1 MLSEIER
8 SKVLSVLEEVISMHK
23 IECDNVRN
31 NIKDVK
37 IVDKFV
43 NERYKEVL
51 SLSVIMEKLQV
62 KKYPYTCKVCLKD
75 CNEDNARVDG
85 MNNTIC
91 YKCFDELE
99 Q

>member
-1 MLSEIER
+1 VLNEIER
-8 SKVLSVLEEVISMHK
+8 LKVLFVLEEVISMHK
-23 IECDNVRN
+23 IECNNVRN

-43 NERYKEVL
+43 NERNKEVL
-51 SLSVIMEKLQV
+51 TLSAIIEKLQV
-62 KKYPYTCKVCLKD
+62 KKYPYTCKVCLGD
-75 CNEDNARVDG
+75 CNSDNSRVDG

-91 YKCFDELE
+91 YKCLDTLE